1 MKGSEYM
8 SGYYSHHNKTNGEPP
23 LDRRKAAIYVRMSTD
38 HQKYSIENQSAAM
51 ESYAARHQM
60 DVVKTYT
67 DGGKSGLSISG
78 REGLQGLI
86 ADVKNGTIEYSV
98 ILVLDV
104 TRWGRFQDADESA
117 YYEFTCRKAGY
128 DVRYVAEQFEN
139 DGSIASGV
147 FKSMKRLMAGEYSRE
162 LSVKVFAGQCR
173 LIEKGFR
180 QGGPAGYGLRRM
192 LIDEH
197 KNPKGELSR
206 GQHKSLQTDRVILVR
221 GPEDEVR
228 NVQSIYKAF
237 VEEGLTEL
245 EIAQRLNMQGI
256 LTDWNRPW
264 TRSTIHQV
272 LTNEKYIGNNIYNRR
287 SYKLKEKRTVNK
299 PEMWIR
305 SDGVF
310 DAIIEPR
317 YFYAAQGIIQARCRK
332 ISNEELLD
340 KLKSLQEKQGWLSGV
355 LIDESE
361 DMPSSSVYSHRFGGL
376 RRAYELIGYDPGRDF
391 SFVEDNR
398 YLRSLY
404 PEVVENIIDK
414 IKEFGGGVHR
424 DVTHDFLV
432 VNDEIKVSV
441 VICRC
446 KLTDTGSTRWKIQF
460 DTGLMPDI
468 TIAVRMDQ
476 TNRHILDYY
485 VIPSIDVENPQIRL
499 AENNHFALDTYRFER
514 LEPFFVLTERVPL
527 LEVA

>member
-1 MKGSEYM
+1 MISN
-8 SGYYSHHNKTNGEPP
+8 YSHHNGVNVDPP
-23 LDRRKAAIYVRMSTD
+23 SDRRRAAIYVRMSTD
-38 HQKYSIENQSAAM
+38 HQKYSIENQNAAM
-51 ESYAARHQM
+51 EAYAVRHQM

-78 REGLQGLI
+78 REGLQSLI
-86 ADVKNGTIEYSV
+86 ADVQSGTKEFNV

-104 TRWGRFQDADESA
+104 TRWGRFQDADEAA
-117 YYEFTCRKAGY
+117 YYEFICRRAGF

-139 DGSIASGV
+139 DGSMASTV
-147 FKSMKRLMAGEYSRE
+147 FKSMKRIMAGEYSRE

-192 LIDEH
+192 LIDEQRQ
-197 KNPKGELSR
+197 PKGELSR

-221 GPEDEVR
+221 GPENEIR
-228 NVQSIYKAF
+228 NVQGIYKAF
-237 VEEGLTEL
+237 VEEGLTEH
-245 EIAQRLNMQGI
+245 EIAERLNLQGI
-256 LTDWNRPW
+256 MTDWNRPW
-264 TRSTIHQV
+264 TRGTVHQI

-287 SYKLKEKRTVNK
+287 SYKLKEKRTINR

-305 SDGVF
+305 ADGVF
-310 DAIIEPR
+310 EAIVEPR
-317 YFYAAQGIIQARCRK
+317 YFYAAQGIIQARSRK

-340 KLKSLQEKQGWLSGV
+340 KLKALQEKQGWLSGV
-355 LIDESE
+355 SIDESE

-414 IKEFGGGVHR
+414 IQEFGGSVRR

-432 VNDEIKVSV
+432 VNEEIKVSV

-446 KLTDTGSTRWKIQF
+446 KMTDTGSSRWKIQF
-460 DTGLMPDI
+460 DTSLMPDI

-485 VIPSIDVENPQIRL
+485 VIPSIDVENPKIRL
-499 AENNHFALDTYRFER
+499 AENNHFALDAYRFDG

>member
-1 MKGSEYM
+1 MGLM
-8 SGYYSHHNKTNGEPP
+8 SGYYSHHNTNTDPP
-23 LDRRKAAIYVRMSTD
+23 SDRRKAAIYVRMSTD
-38 HQKYSIENQSAAM
+38 HQKYSIENQNAAM
-51 ESYAARHQM
+51 EAYAERHQM
-60 DVVKTYT
+60 DVVKAYT

-78 REGLQGLI
+78 REGLQSLI
-86 ADVKNGTIEYSV
+86 TDVQNGTKEFSV

-104 TRWGRFQDADESA
+104 TRWGRFQDADEAA
-117 YYEFTCRKAGY
+117 YYEFICRRAGF

-139 DGSIASGV
+139 DGSMASTV
-147 FKSMKRLMAGEYSRE
+147 FKSMKRIMAGEYSRE

-197 KNPKGELSR
+197 RQPKGELTR

-221 GPEDEVR
+221 GPEEEIR
-228 NVQSIYKAF
+228 NVQWIYKAF
-237 VEEGLTEL
+237 VEEGLTECD
-245 EIAQRLNMQGI
+245 IAQRLNLQGI
-256 LTDWNRPW
+256 MTDWNRPW
-264 TRSTIHQV
+264 TRGTVHQV

-287 SYKLKEKRTVNK
+287 SYKLKEKRTINR

-305 SDGVF
+305 ADGAF
-310 DAIIEPR
+310 EAIVEPR

-340 KLKSLQEKQGWLSGV
+340 KLKALQEKQGWLSGV

-376 RRAYELIGYDPGRDF
+376 RRAYELIGYDPGSDF

-398 YLRSLY
+398 YIRSLY
-404 PEVVENIIDK
+404 PEVVETIISK
-414 IKEFGGGVHR
+414 IQEFGGSVRR
-424 DVTHDFLV
+424 DVLHDFLV
-432 VNDEIKVSV
+432 VNEEIKISV

-446 KLTDTGSTRWKIQF
+446 KMTDTGSNRWKIQF
-460 DTGLMPDI
+460 DASLMPDI

-485 VIPSIDVENPQIRL
+485 VIPSIDIENPKIRL
-499 AENNHFALDTYRFER
+499 AENNHFALDTYRFNA

-527 LEVA
+527 MEVA

>member
-1 MKGSEYM
+1 MNS
-8 SGYYSHHNKTNGEPP
+8 YYNHHDKTNEGAPS
-23 LDRRKAAIYVRMSTD
+23 DRRRAAIYVRMSTD
-38 HQKYSIENQSAAM
+38 HQKYSIENQDAAM
-51 ESYAARHQM
+51 LEYAERHQM

-67 DGGKSGLSISG
+67 DGGKSGLSFSG
-78 REGLQGLI
+78 RDGLQSLI
-86 ADVKNGTIEYSV
+86 ADVQGGTKEYSV

-104 TRWGRFQDADESA
+104 TRWGRFQDADEAA
-117 YYEFTCRKAGY
+117 YYEFICRRAGF

-139 DGSIASGV
+139 DGSMASTV
-147 FKSMKRLMAGEYSRE
+147 FKSMKRIMAGEYSRE

-192 LIDEH
+192 LIDEQ

-221 GPEDEVR
+221 GPEEEIKNVR
-228 NVQSIYKAF
+228 WIYKTF

-245 EIAQRLNMQGI
+245 DIANRLNTQKVV
-256 LTDWNRPW
+256 TDLNRSW
-264 TRSTIHQV
+264 TRGTVHQI

-287 SYKLKEKRTVNK
+287 SYKLKERRTINK

-305 SDGVF
+305 ADGVF
-310 DAIIEPR
+310 EAIVEPR
-317 YFYAAQGIIQARCRK
+317 YFYAAQGIIQARSRK
-332 ISNEELLD
+332 ISNDELLER
-340 KLKSLQEKQGWLSGV
+340 LRSLQEKQGWLSGV
-355 LIDESE
+355 MIDEAE
-361 DMPSSSVYSHRFGGL
+361 DMPSSSVYANRFGGL
-376 RRAYELIGYDPGRDF
+376 RRAYALIGYDPGTDF

-404 PEVVENIIDK
+404 PEVVEGIIHK
-414 IKEFGGGVHR
+414 IQEFGGAVRR

-432 VNDEIKVSV
+432 VNEEIKVSV

-446 KLTDTGSTRWKIQF
+446 KHTENGSSRWKIQF
-460 DTGLMPDI
+460 DTSLMPDI

-476 TNRHILDYY
+476 TNRNILDYY
-485 VIPSIDVENPQIRL
+485 VIPSIDVENPKLRL
-499 AENNHFALDTYRFER
+499 AENNHFALDTYRFQD